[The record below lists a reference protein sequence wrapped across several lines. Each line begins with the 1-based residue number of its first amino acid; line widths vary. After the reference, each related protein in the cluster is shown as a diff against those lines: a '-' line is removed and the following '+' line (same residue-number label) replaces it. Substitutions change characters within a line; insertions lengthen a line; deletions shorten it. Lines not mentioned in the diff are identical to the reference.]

1 MSGQVQY
8 PSDYVGVDGKVYP
21 TIGEAFRK
29 GNGVS
34 LLLNVSKVLSEYY
47 SDIIADILT
56 VTTDAEGGVTYESSL
71 GYNYSITR
79 TSIVLSPSHKNL
91 TIIDRILINGSPI
104 NPSTGGLFSD
114 RCAYYANGKTYLSGS
129 QTLENSVYKFAV
141 IIGVS

>member
-8 PSDYVGVDGKVYP
+8 PSDYVGVDGKIYP

-29 GNGVS
+29 GSGVS

-71 GYNYSITR
+71 GYKYNVTRVSI
-79 TSIVLSPSHKNL
+79 ILSPSHKNL
-91 TIIDRILINGSPI
+91 TIIDRILINGTTV
-104 NPSTGGLFSD
+104 NTSTGSLYSNRGD
-114 RCAYYANGKTYLSGS
+114 YYGKTYLSGS
-129 QTLENSVYKFAV
+129 NTPINTVYKFAL
-141 IIGVS
+141 ILGVS